1 MSDPAAVNVSLGE
14 RIDTLEMRVAYQDET
29 IETLNQALTAQWEQ
43 IDALKREI
51 ARLVIGS
58 PRRSPTSRR
67 RRALNR
73 LRRIIKDEV
82 IQDLILRSAPRSQ
95 VYAGYACYGARLEG

>member
-1 MSDPAAVNVSLGE
+1 MTDQNSLGE

-51 ARLVIGS
+51 ARL
-58 PRRSPTSRR
+58 
-67 RRALNR
+67 NDR
-73 LRRIIKDEV
+73 LAAAESNIT
-82 IQDLILRSAPRSQ
+82 APPG
-95 VYAGYACYGARLEG
+95 VEPPPPHY

>member
-1 MSDPAAVNVSLGE
+1 MSDPVSRDE

-51 ARLVIGS
+51 SRL
-58 PRRSPTSRR
+58 TD
-67 RRALNR
+67 R
-73 LRRIIKDEV
+73 LATAESNITNPPGVE
-82 IQDLILRSAPRSQ
+82 PPPPH
-95 VYAGYACYGARLEG
+95 Y